1 MKVTHIPFVQHVGIE
16 HKDEKTL
23 QLEATKEVKNH
34 IDTIH
39 ASAQFTLAES
49 QSGLF
54 LQQLFPEYVREVV
67 PLLRSSSLKYKAP
80 ALKDIYATATV
91 SNEEKEKFLTR
102 FTKKGRATIVVNVEI
117 KDSDEVLTMQGEFN
131 WFVQKLEL

>member
-54 LQQLFPEYVREVV
+54 LQQLFPEYVGKVV

-80 ALKDIYATATV
+80 ALKEIYATATV
-91 SNEEKEKFLTR
+91 SNEEKEKFLIR
-102 FTKKGRATIVVNVEI
+102 FTKKGRATILVAVKI
-117 KDSDEVLTMQGEFN
+117 IDSNDTLTMQGEFS
-131 WFVQKLEL
+131 WFVQKII